1 MSAALQ
7 RASLF
12 PGIQDL
18 ERADIAPVT
27 LRQLMAEA
35 VRGGHDPAALCDG
48 AGFQPEDL
56 YDADYRVS
64 RGQCAHV
71 IRRALRLLG
80 RPALGLELGAAVN
93 PASWGLVSL
102 GFMTCRHSRE
112 LLDFVVEHQHECGR
126 LLAMHGEDHPQ
137 TWCLGGR
144 AQLHDRVVDGF
155 VVDHI
160 FAALVQICRHV
171 VGDLFNPRLVE
182 LACERPSYGA
192 AYEHVFRCPVRF
204 GAAQNRLH
212 FPREPYAVRSADAV
226 VLAQVRR
233 DLAAQPERRPAPSE
247 LHGLV
252 AQAIRRDLAAPM
264 ALADIAASL
273 HTSERTLR
281 RRLEEQGLTYAGL
294 LEEERRARALT
305 LLTQS
310 SRNVQQIAAQ
320 CGYAN
325 ARTLQRAVQRWT
337 GHSPTGLRR
346 RSQAES

>member
-1 MSAALQ
+1 MPSPLR
-7 RASLF
+7 RASM
-12 PGIQDL
+12 PAAVPDT
-18 ERADIAPVT
+18 EAADIAPVT
-27 LRQLMAEA
+27 LRQLMADA
-35 VRGGHDPAALCDG
+35 LRGGHDPAVLCDG
-48 AGFQPEDL
+48 TGFQPEDL

-64 RGQCAHV
+64 RAQCAHV

-102 GFMTCRHSRE
+102 GFMTCRNSRE
-112 LLDFVVEHQHECGR
+112 LLDFAIEHQHECGR
-126 LLAMHGEDHPQ
+126 LLSLHGEDQPQ
-137 TWCLGGR
+137 TWCLVGR
-144 AQLHDRVVDGF
+144 SHFHERAVDSF

-160 FAALVQICRHV
+160 FAAMAQICRQV

-182 LACERPSYGA
+182 LASERPSYGA
-192 AYEHVFRCPVRF
+192 VYEHVFRCPVRF
-204 GAAQNRLH
+204 GAARNRLH
-212 FPREPYAVRSADAV
+212 FPRDPYAVRSADAV

-233 DLAAQPERRPAPSE
+233 DLAARADRRPVPSE
-247 LHGLV
+247 LHALV
-252 AQAIRRDLAAPM
+252 AQAIRKDLAAPM
-264 ALADIAASL
+264 ALGAVAASL

-294 LEEERRARALT
+294 LEEERRARAMA

-310 SRNVQQIAAQ
+310 SRNVQQIAAE

-337 GHSPTGLRR
+337 GLSPTGLRR
-346 RSQAES
+346 RSRAGA

>member
-1 MSAALQ
+1 MPSALA
-7 RASLF
+7 AAV
-12 PGIQDL
+12 PDT
-18 ERADIAPVT
+18 EAANIAPVA
-27 LRQLMAEA
+27 LRQLMADT
-35 VRGGHDPAALCDG
+35 VRGGLDPASLCDG
-48 AGFQPEDL
+48 TGFQPEDL

-64 RGQCAHV
+64 RAQYAQV

-93 PASWGLVSL
+93 PVSWGLVSL
-102 GFMTCRHSRE
+102 GFMACRNSRE
-112 LLDFVVEHQHECGR
+112 LLDFAVEHQHECGR
-126 LLAMHGEDHPQ
+126 LLSLHGEDQAQ
-137 TWCLGGR
+137 TWCLVAR
-144 AQLHDRVVDGF
+144 SHFLDRVVDTF
-155 VVDHI
+155 VVDHF
-160 FAALVQICRHV
+160 FAAMAQICRRV

-182 LACERPSYGA
+182 LASVRPPYGA

-212 FPREPYAVRSADAV
+212 FPRDPYAVRSADAV

-233 DLAAQPERRPAPSE
+233 DLTAQADRRPAPSE
-247 LHGLV
+247 LHALV

-264 ALADIAASL
+264 PLGAIAASL

-281 RRLEEQGLTYAGL
+281 RRLEEQGLTYAAL
-294 LEEERRARALT
+294 LEEERHARAMA

-310 SRNVQQIAAQ
+310 SRNVQQIAAE

-337 GHSPTGLRR
+337 GLSPTGLRR
-346 RSQAES
+346 RARAET